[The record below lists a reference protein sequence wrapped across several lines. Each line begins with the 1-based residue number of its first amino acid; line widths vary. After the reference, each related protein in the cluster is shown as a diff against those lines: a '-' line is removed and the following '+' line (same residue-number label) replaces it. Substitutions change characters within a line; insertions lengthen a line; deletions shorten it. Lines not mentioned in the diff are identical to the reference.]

1 MAGRVLVRGWLA
13 RAYLGFLEAEA
24 AEADKVEYLPQLG
37 DVAGVVDGL
46 RQLDEAKMPIA
57 FVELCGAAGLA
68 CAAVLQGQPQRWV
81 VLELAAVR
89 DRDGILHRMCHEL
102 LPFTRRVD
110 GRRQLT

>member
-102 LPFTRRVD
+102 LPLFIEAEEED
-110 GRRQLT
+110 A